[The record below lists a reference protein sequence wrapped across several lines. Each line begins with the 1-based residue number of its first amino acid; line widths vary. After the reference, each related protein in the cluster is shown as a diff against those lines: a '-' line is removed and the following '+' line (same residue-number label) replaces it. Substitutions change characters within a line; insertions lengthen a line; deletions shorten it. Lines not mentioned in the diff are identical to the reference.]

1 MLTQTA
7 EYALRA
13 VVHLAEEYPEGPT
26 RVGDIADALGVPRNY
41 LSKILH
47 SLVKAD
53 VCGSTRGPH
62 GGFELVRPPSEI
74 RLIDVVGL
82 FDPYLA
88 GGSGGC
94 LLGRET
100 CDDDDPCAAHEHWG
114 KVRRQVVAFFRETTA
129 DTLVKRRGVPAE
141 PS

>member
-47 SLVKAD
+47 ALVKAD
-53 VCGSTRGPH
+53 VCRSTRGPH
-62 GGFELVRPPSEI
+62 GGFALVRPPTEI
-74 RLIDVVGL
+74 PLIDVVGL

-88 GGSGGC
+88 GAPARACSVARPAATRTPVPLTSTGGRC
-94 LLGRET
+94 GAR
-100 CDDDDPCAAHEHWG
+100 
-114 KVRRQVVAFFRETTA
+114 
-129 DTLVKRRGVPAE
+129 
-141 PS
+141 S